1 MGRRKQHRSIQ
12 NAATREVFLRIR
24 SNGLELVF
32 SEWTVIRFIGGR
44 GVS

>member
-1 MGRRKQHRSIQ
+1 MGLRKQHRSTQ

-32 SEWTVIRFIGGR
+32 SEWTVIGFIGVR
-44 GVS
+44 GVD